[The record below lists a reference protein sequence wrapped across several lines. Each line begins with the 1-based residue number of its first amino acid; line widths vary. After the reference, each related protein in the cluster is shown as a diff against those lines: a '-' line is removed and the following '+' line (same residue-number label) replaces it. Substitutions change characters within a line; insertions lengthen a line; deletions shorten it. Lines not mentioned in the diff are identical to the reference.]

1 MTPEKSTATVAR
13 MDAPLLAVENLSI
26 VRAETTLLDRVNWR
40 VEPGEHWVVLGANGS
55 GKTSL
60 LRALTGYLTA
70 SDGDIHLLGEHYGE
84 CDWRDLRERVGL
96 VSSALQ
102 ASIPPGEPALDTVVS
117 GKYAQLD
124 LWREPSPADRRAA
137 RRWLR
142 TVDLNV
148 PEDRPWLHLS
158 QGERQRV
165 LIARALMARPRLLIL
180 DEPCAGLDPVSRE
193 HFLDVFNAL
202 ATHRGGPALV
212 LVTHHVEE
220 IMPVFTHA
228 LLLRGGRVVAAGP
241 RDTTLTTRRL
251 SETFG
256 APVKLGRRSGRL
268 TLQVQPA

>member
-1 MTPEKSTATVAR
+1 AAARGTNSKPRRKKAVSRIGGRGAGKPAGGKINAENFRRHSRGEGGGLTPEKSTATVAR

-124 LWREPSPADRRAA
+124 LW
-137 RRWLR
+137 
-142 TVDLNV
+142 
-148 PEDRPWLHLS
+148 
-158 QGERQRV
+158 
-165 LIARALMARPRLLIL
+165 
-180 DEPCAGLDPVSRE
+180 
-193 HFLDVFNAL
+193 
-202 ATHRGGPALV
+202 
-212 LVTHHVEE
+212 
-220 IMPVFTHA
+220 
-228 LLLRGGRVVAAGP
+228 
-241 RDTTLTTRRL
+241 
-251 SETFG
+251 
-256 APVKLGRRSGRL
+256 
-268 TLQVQPA
+268 